1 MENIYNLIPQE
12 TQVVHKEFKHTSKH
26 AGRVREEVKSVK
38 HEGKLYGP
46 TKDIKPNPKTF
57 MKKGHGNTI
66 RAKASKPF
74 VPETKRQT
82 ILAPQ
87 PTRRMDP
94 ATQQYVPRHNETNAL
109 APASNKDF
117 VITNRREQKNTP
129 AAENIP
135 NYIDKPAGTGA
146 RFGLEDSGLVPK
158 YTKKATYGKAP
169 KYLAKNKQ
177 AITARTQQSQQT
189 QAQSHIRQISEDER
203 VAILGGLRANWE
215 QLHREYQGLSMFTD
229 TIPKKTKRNTMEA
242 QLNQLEAD
250 INRFERHGAIFV
262 DTSA

>member
-1 MENIYNLIPQE
+1 MVRRPLPHRLPAANGVPCHDTALGDAWPSLFKTGDLARVPQAASY
-12 TQVVHKEFKHTSKH
+12 T
-26 AGRVREEVKSVK
+26 GR
-38 HEGKLYGP
+38 LFITLTP
-46 TKDIKPNPKTF
+46 TCTHLLF
-57 MKKGHGNTI
+57 S
-66 RAKASKPF
+66 AF